1 MVLGM
6 ASKVSNM
13 LSFTKMHSLGNDFVL
28 FDGVRRPFHLDRDH
42 IQNLADRH
50 RGIGCDQLIVA
61 EVGQNGA
68 DFAMRIFNS
77 DGSEAE
83 QCGNGARC
91 FAKFLHDEELTDQTR
106 LVVDTGSRLIQ
117 LEIEDD
123 WQVVVDMGAPGFEP
137 AVLPFDAQNQAI
149 VYKLEVADEMVEIS
163 AVSLGNPHAVLLVD
177 DVDAAPVDRLGPA
190 IERHPRFPDRTNVG
204 FVCPV
209 SRSKI
214 RLRVWERG
222 VGETLACGSGACAA
236 AVVCYRLGRINE
248 ETEVELPGGTS
259 WVRWPGQGPVF
270 LRGPAVTVY
279 RGEIDSKAIGA

>member
-1 MVLGM
+1 
-6 ASKVSNM
+6 M

-28 FDGVRRPFHLDRDH
+28 LDGVRRPFHLGRDH
-42 IQNLADRH
+42 IQHLADRH

-61 EVGQNGA
+61 EPGRNGA
-68 DFAMRIFNS
+68 DFSIRIFNT
-77 DGSEAE
+77 DGSQAE

-91 FAKFLHDEELTDQTR
+91 FAKFLHDEGLTDQTR

-137 AVLPFDAQNQAI
+137 GALPFDAQDEAN
-149 VYKLEVADEMVEIS
+149 VYQLDVAGETVEIS
-163 AVSLGNPHAVLLVD
+163 AISLGNPHAVLLVD
-177 DVDAAPVDRLGPA
+177 DVDTAPVERLGPA
-190 IERHPRFPDRTNVG
+190 IERHSRFPQRTNVG
-204 FVCPV
+204 FACPIT
-209 SRSKI
+209 RSKM

-236 AVVCYRLGRINE
+236 AVACHRLGRIDE
-248 ETEVELPGGTS
+248 EIEVELPGGIAS
-259 WVRWPGQGPVF
+259 VRWPGQGPVF

-279 RGEIDSKAIGA
+279 RGEIDPDAL

>member
-1 MVLGM
+1 
-6 ASKVSNM
+6 M

-28 FDGVRRPFHLDRDH
+28 LDGVRRPFHLGRDH
-42 IQNLADRH
+42 IQHLADRH

-61 EVGQNGA
+61 GPGRNGA
-68 DFAMRIFNS
+68 DFSMRIFNT

-91 FAKFLHDEELTDQTR
+91 FAKFLHDEGLTDQTR

-137 AVLPFDAQNQAI
+137 GALPFDAQDEAN
-149 VYKLEVADEMVEIS
+149 VYQLDVAGEIVEIS
-163 AVSLGNPHAVLLVD
+163 AISLGNPHAVLLVD
-177 DVDAAPVDRLGPA
+177 DVDTAPVERLGPA
-190 IERHPRFPDRTNVG
+190 IERHSRFPQRTNVG
-204 FVCPV
+204 FACPIT
-209 SRSKI
+209 RSKI

-236 AVVCYRLGRINE
+236 AVACHRLGRIDE
-248 ETEVELPGGTS
+248 EIEVELPGGIAS
-259 WVRWPGQGPVF
+259 VRWPGQGPVF

-279 RGEIDSKAIGA
+279 RGEIDPDAL

>member
-1 MVLGM
+1 
-6 ASKVSNM
+6 M

-28 FDGVRRPFHLDRDH
+28 LDGVRRPFHLGRDH
-42 IQNLADRH
+42 IQHLSDRH

-61 EVGQNGA
+61 EPGRNGA
-68 DFAMRIFNS
+68 DFSIRIFNT
-77 DGSEAE
+77 DGSQAE

-91 FAKFLHDEELTDQTR
+91 FAKFLHDEGLTDQTR

-137 AVLPFDAQNQAI
+137 GALPFDAQDEAN
-149 VYKLEVADEMVEIS
+149 VYQLDVAGEMVEIS
-163 AVSLGNPHAVLLVD
+163 AISLGNPHAVLLVD
-177 DVDAAPVDRLGPA
+177 DVDTAPVERLGPA
-190 IERHPRFPDRTNVG
+190 IERPSRFPQRTNVG
-204 FVCPV
+204 FACPIT
-209 SRSKI
+209 RSKI

-236 AVVCYRLGRINE
+236 AVACHRLGRIDE
-248 ETEVELPGGTS
+248 EIEVELPGGIAS
-259 WVRWPGQGPVF
+259 VRWPGQGPVF

-279 RGEIDSKAIGA
+279 RGEIDPDAL

>member
-1 MVLGM
+1 
-6 ASKVSNM
+6 M

-28 FDGVRRPFHLDRDH
+28 LDGVRRPFHLGRDH
-42 IQNLADRH
+42 IQHLSDRH

-61 EVGQNGA
+61 EPGRNGA
-68 DFAMRIFNS
+68 DFSIRIFNT
-77 DGSEAE
+77 DGSQAE

-91 FAKFLHDEELTDQTR
+91 FAKFLHDEGLTDQTR

-137 AVLPFDAQNQAI
+137 GALPFDAQDEAN
-149 VYKLEVADEMVEIS
+149 VYQLDVAGETVEIS
-163 AVSLGNPHAVLLVD
+163 AISLGNPHAVLLVD
-177 DVDAAPVDRLGPA
+177 DVDTAPVERLGPA
-190 IERHPRFPDRTNVG
+190 IERHSRFPQRTNVG
-204 FVCPV
+204 FACPIT
-209 SRSKI
+209 RSKI

-236 AVVCYRLGRINE
+236 AVACHRLGRIDE
-248 ETEVELPGGTS
+248 EIEVELPGGIAS
-259 WVRWPGQGPVF
+259 VRWSGQGPVF

-279 RGEIDSKAIGA
+279 RGEFDPDAL

>member
-1 MVLGM
+1 
-6 ASKVSNM
+6 M

-28 FDGVRRPFHLDRDH
+28 LDGVRRPFHLGRDH
-42 IQNLADRH
+42 IQHLADRH

-61 EVGQNGA
+61 EPGRNGA
-68 DFAMRIFNS
+68 DFSIRIFNT

-91 FAKFLHDEELTDQTR
+91 FAKFLHDEGLTDQTR

-137 AVLPFDAQNQAI
+137 GALPFDAQDEAN
-149 VYKLEVADEMVEIS
+149 VYQLDVAGETVEIS
-163 AVSLGNPHAVLLVD
+163 AISLGNPHAVLLVD
-177 DVDAAPVDRLGPA
+177 DVDTAPVERLGPA
-190 IERHPRFPDRTNVG
+190 IERHSRFPQRTNVG
-204 FVCPV
+204 FACPIT
-209 SRSKI
+209 RSKI

-236 AVVCYRLGRINE
+236 AVACHRLGRIDE
-248 ETEVELPGGTS
+248 EIEVELPGGIAS
-259 WVRWPGQGPVF
+259 VRWPGQGPVF

-279 RGEIDSKAIGA
+279 RGEIDPDAL

>member
-1 MVLGM
+1 
-6 ASKVSNM
+6 M

-28 FDGVRRPFHLDRDH
+28 LDGVRRPFNLGRDH
-42 IQNLADRH
+42 IQHLADRH
-50 RGIGCDQLIVA
+50 RGIGCDQLVVA
-61 EVGQNGA
+61 EPGRNGA
-68 DFAMRIFNS
+68 DFSMRIFNT

-91 FAKFLHDEELTDQTR
+91 FAKFLHDEGLTDQTR

-137 AVLPFDAQNQAI
+137 GALPFDAQDEAN
-149 VYKLEVADEMVEIS
+149 VYQLDVAGETVEIS
-163 AVSLGNPHAVLLVD
+163 AISLGNPHAVLLVD
-177 DVDAAPVDRLGPA
+177 DVDTAPVERLGPA
-190 IERHPRFPDRTNVG
+190 IERHSRFPQRTNVG
-204 FVCPV
+204 FACPIT
-209 SRSKI
+209 RSKI

-236 AVVCYRLGRINE
+236 AVACHRLGRIDE
-248 ETEVELPGGTS
+248 EIEVELPGGIAS
-259 WVRWPGQGPVF
+259 VRWSGQGPVF

-279 RGEIDSKAIGA
+279 RGEIDPDAL

>member
-1 MVLGM
+1 
-6 ASKVSNM
+6 M

-28 FDGVRRPFHLDRDH
+28 LDGVRRPFHLGRDH
-42 IQNLADRH
+42 IQHLADRH

-61 EVGQNGA
+61 EPGQNGA
-68 DFAMRIFNS
+68 DFSMRIFNT

-91 FAKFLHDEELTDQTR
+91 FAKFLHDEGLTDQTR

-137 AVLPFDAQNQAI
+137 GALPFDAQDEAN
-149 VYKLEVADEMVEIS
+149 VYQLDVAGETVEIS
-163 AVSLGNPHAVLLVD
+163 AISLGNPHAVLLVD
-177 DVDAAPVDRLGPA
+177 DVDTAPVERLGPA
-190 IERHPRFPDRTNVG
+190 IERHSRFPQRTNVG
-204 FVCPV
+204 FACPIT
-209 SRSKI
+209 RSKI

-236 AVVCYRLGRINE
+236 AVACHRLGRIDE
-248 ETEVELPGGTS
+248 EIEVELPGGIAS
-259 WVRWPGQGPVF
+259 VRWSGQGPVF

-279 RGEIDSKAIGA
+279 RGEIDPDAL

>member
-1 MVLGM
+1 
-6 ASKVSNM
+6 M

-28 FDGVRRPFHLDRDH
+28 LDGVRRPFHLGRDH
-42 IQNLADRH
+42 IQHLADRH

-61 EVGQNGA
+61 EPGRNGA
-68 DFAMRIFNS
+68 DFSMRIFNT

-83 QCGNGARC
+83 QCGNGAQC
-91 FAKFLHDEELTDQTR
+91 FAKFLHDEGLTDQTR

-137 AVLPFDAQNQAI
+137 GALPFDAQDEAN
-149 VYKLEVADEMVEIS
+149 VYQLDVAGETVEIS
-163 AVSLGNPHAVLLVD
+163 AISLGNPHVVLLVD
-177 DVDAAPVDRLGPA
+177 DVDTAPVERLGPA
-190 IERHPRFPDRTNVG
+190 IERHSRFPQRTNVG
-204 FVCPV
+204 FACPIT
-209 SRSKI
+209 RSKI

-236 AVVCYRLGRINE
+236 AVACHRLGRIDE
-248 ETEVELPGGTS
+248 EIEVELPGGIAS
-259 WVRWPGQGPVF
+259 VRWSGQGPVF

-279 RGEIDSKAIGA
+279 RGEIDPDAL

>member
-1 MVLGM
+1 
-6 ASKVSNM
+6 M

-28 FDGVRRPFHLDRDH
+28 LDGVRRPFHLGRDH
-42 IQNLADRH
+42 IQHLADRH

-61 EVGQNGA
+61 EPGRNGA
-68 DFAMRIFNS
+68 DFSIRIFNT

-91 FAKFLHDEELTDQTR
+91 FAKFLHDEGLTDQTR

-137 AVLPFDAQNQAI
+137 GALPFDAQDEAN
-149 VYKLEVADEMVEIS
+149 VYQLDVAGETVEIS
-163 AVSLGNPHAVLLVD
+163 AISLGNPHAVLLVD
-177 DVDAAPVDRLGPA
+177 DVDTAPVERLGPA
-190 IERHPRFPDRTNVG
+190 IERHSRFPQRTNVG
-204 FVCPV
+204 FACPIT
-209 SRSKI
+209 RSKM

-236 AVVCYRLGRINE
+236 AVACHRLGRIDE
-248 ETEVELPGGTS
+248 EIEVELPGGIAS
-259 WVRWPGQGPVF
+259 VRWPGQGPVF

-279 RGEIDSKAIGA
+279 RGEIDPDAL

>member
-1 MVLGM
+1 
-6 ASKVSNM
+6 M

-28 FDGVRRPFHLDRDH
+28 LDGVRRPFNLGRDH
-42 IQNLADRH
+42 IQHLADRH
-50 RGIGCDQLIVA
+50 WGIGCDQLIVA
-61 EVGQNGA
+61 ERGQNGA
-68 DFAMRIFNS
+68 DFSMRIFNT

-91 FAKFLHDEELTDQTR
+91 FAKFLHDEGLTDQTR

-137 AVLPFDAQNQAI
+137 GALPFDAQDEAN
-149 VYKLEVADEMVEIS
+149 VYQLDVAGEMVEIS
-163 AVSLGNPHAVLLVD
+163 AISLGNPHAVLLVD
-177 DVDAAPVDRLGPA
+177 DVDTAPVERLGPA
-190 IERHPRFPDRTNVG
+190 IERHSRFPQRTNVG
-204 FVCPV
+204 FACPIT
-209 SRSKI
+209 RSKI

-236 AVVCYRLGRINE
+236 AVACHRLGRIDE
-248 ETEVELPGGTS
+248 EIEVELPGGIAS
-259 WVRWPGQGPVF
+259 VRWPGQGPVF

-279 RGEIDSKAIGA
+279 RGEIDPDAL

>member
-1 MVLGM
+1 
-6 ASKVSNM
+6 M

-28 FDGVRRPFHLDRDH
+28 LDGVRRPFHLGRDH
-42 IQNLADRH
+42 IQHLADRH

-61 EVGQNGA
+61 EPGRNGA
-68 DFAMRIFNS
+68 DFSIRIFNT
-77 DGSEAE
+77 DGSQAE

-91 FAKFLHDEELTDQTR
+91 FAKFLHDEGLTDQTR

-137 AVLPFDAQNQAI
+137 GALPFDAQDEAN
-149 VYKLEVADEMVEIS
+149 VYQLDVAGETVEIS
-163 AVSLGNPHAVLLVD
+163 AISLGNPHAVLLVD
-177 DVDAAPVDRLGPA
+177 DVDTAPVERLGPA
-190 IERHPRFPDRTNVG
+190 IERHSRFPQRTNVG
-204 FVCPV
+204 FACPIT
-209 SRSKI
+209 RSKI

-236 AVVCYRLGRINE
+236 AVACHRLGRIDE
-248 ETEVELPGGTS
+248 EIEVELPGGIAS
-259 WVRWPGQGPVF
+259 VRWSGQGPVF

-279 RGEIDSKAIGA
+279 RGEIDPDAL

>member
-1 MVLGM
+1 
-6 ASKVSNM
+6 M

-28 FDGVRRPFHLDRDH
+28 LDGVRRPFHLGRDH
-42 IQNLADRH
+42 IQHLADRH

-61 EVGQNGA
+61 EPGRNGA
-68 DFAMRIFNS
+68 DFSIRIFNT

-91 FAKFLHDEELTDQTR
+91 FAKFLHDEGLTDQTR

-137 AVLPFDAQNQAI
+137 GALPFDAQDEAN
-149 VYKLEVADEMVEIS
+149 VYQLDVAGETVEIS
-163 AVSLGNPHAVLLVD
+163 AISLGNPHAVLLVD
-177 DVDAAPVDRLGPA
+177 DVDTAPVERLGPA
-190 IERHPRFPDRTNVG
+190 IERHSRFPQRTNVG
-204 FVCPV
+204 FACPIT
-209 SRSKI
+209 RSKI

-236 AVVCYRLGRINE
+236 AVACHRLGRIDE
-248 ETEVELPGGTS
+248 EIEVELPGGIAS
-259 WVRWPGQGPVF
+259 VRWPGHGPVF

-279 RGEIDSKAIGA
+279 RGEIDPDAL

>member
-1 MVLGM
+1 
-6 ASKVSNM
+6 M

-28 FDGVRRPFHLDRDH
+28 LDGVRRPFHLGRDH
-42 IQNLADRH
+42 IQHLADRH

-61 EVGQNGA
+61 EPGRNGA
-68 DFAMRIFNS
+68 DFSIRIFNT

-91 FAKFLHDEELTDQTR
+91 FAKFLHDEGLTDQTR

-137 AVLPFDAQNQAI
+137 GALPFDAQDEAN
-149 VYKLEVADEMVEIS
+149 VYQLDVAGETVEIS
-163 AVSLGNPHAVLLVD
+163 AISLGNPHAVLLVD
-177 DVDAAPVDRLGPA
+177 DVDTAPVERLGPA
-190 IERHPRFPDRTNVG
+190 IERHSRFPQRTNVG
-204 FVCPV
+204 FACPIT
-209 SRSKI
+209 RSKI

-236 AVVCYRLGRINE
+236 AVACHRLGRIDE
-248 ETEVELPGGTS
+248 EIEVELPGGIAS
-259 WVRWPGQGPVF
+259 VRWSGQGPVF

-279 RGEIDSKAIGA
+279 RGEIDPDAL

>member
-1 MVLGM
+1 
-6 ASKVSNM
+6 M

-28 FDGVRRPFHLDRDH
+28 LDGVRRPFHLGRDH
-42 IQNLADRH
+42 IQHLADRH

-61 EVGQNGA
+61 EPGRNGA
-68 DFAMRIFNS
+68 DFSIRIFNT
-77 DGSEAE
+77 DGSQAE

-91 FAKFLHDEELTDQTR
+91 FAKFLHDEGLTDQTR

-137 AVLPFDAQNQAI
+137 GALPFDAQDEAN
-149 VYKLEVADEMVEIS
+149 VYQLDVAGETVEIS
-163 AVSLGNPHAVLLVD
+163 AISLGNPHAVLLVD
-177 DVDAAPVDRLGPA
+177 DVDTAPVERLGPA
-190 IERHPRFPDRTNVG
+190 IERHSRFPQRTNVG
-204 FVCPV
+204 FACPIT
-209 SRSKI
+209 RSKI

-236 AVVCYRLGRINE
+236 AVACHRLGRIDE
-248 ETEVELPGGTS
+248 EIEVELPGGIAS
-259 WVRWPGQGPVF
+259 GRWSGQGPVF

-279 RGEIDSKAIGA
+279 RGEIDPDAL

>member
-1 MVLGM
+1 
-6 ASKVSNM
+6 M

-28 FDGVRRPFHLDRDH
+28 FDGVRRPFHLGRDH
-42 IQNLADRH
+42 IQHLADRH

-61 EVGQNGA
+61 EPGRNGA
-68 DFAMRIFNS
+68 DFSIRIFNT
-77 DGSEAE
+77 DGSQAE

-91 FAKFLHDEELTDQTR
+91 FAKFLHDEGLTDQTR

-137 AVLPFDAQNQAI
+137 GALPFDAQDEAN
-149 VYKLEVADEMVEIS
+149 VYQLDVAGETVEIS
-163 AVSLGNPHAVLLVD
+163 AISLGNPHAVLLVD
-177 DVDAAPVDRLGPA
+177 DVDTAPVERLGPA
-190 IERHPRFPDRTNVG
+190 IERHSRFPQRTNVG
-204 FVCPV
+204 FACPIT
-209 SRSKI
+209 RSKI

-236 AVVCYRLGRINE
+236 AVACHRLGRIDE
-248 ETEVELPGGTS
+248 EIEVELPGGIAS
-259 WVRWPGQGPVF
+259 VRWPGQGPVF

-279 RGEIDSKAIGA
+279 RGEIDPDAL

>member
-1 MVLGM
+1 
-6 ASKVSNM
+6 M

-28 FDGVRRPFHLDRDH
+28 LDGVRRPFHLGRDH
-42 IQNLADRH
+42 IQHLADRH

-61 EVGQNGA
+61 EPGRNGA
-68 DFAMRIFNS
+68 DFSMRIFNT

-91 FAKFLHDEELTDQTR
+91 FAKFLHDEGLTDQTR

-137 AVLPFDAQNQAI
+137 GALPFDAQDEAN
-149 VYKLEVADEMVEIS
+149 VYQLDVAGETVEIS
-163 AVSLGNPHAVLLVD
+163 AISLGNPHAVLLVD
-177 DVDAAPVDRLGPA
+177 DVDTAPVERLGPA
-190 IERHPRFPDRTNVG
+190 IERHSRFPQRTNVG
-204 FVCPV
+204 FACPIT
-209 SRSKI
+209 RSKI

-236 AVVCYRLGRINE
+236 AVACHRLGRIDE
-248 ETEVELPGGTS
+248 EIEVELPGGIAS
-259 WVRWPGQGPVF
+259 VRWSGQGPVF

-279 RGEIDSKAIGA
+279 RGEIDPDAL

>member
-1 MVLGM
+1 
-6 ASKVSNM
+6 M

-28 FDGVRRPFHLDRDH
+28 LDGVRRPFHLGRDH
-42 IQNLADRH
+42 IQHLADRH

-61 EVGQNGA
+61 EPGQNGA
-68 DFAMRIFNS
+68 DFSMRIFNT

-91 FAKFLHDEELTDQTR
+91 FAKFLHDEGLTDQTR

-137 AVLPFDAQNQAI
+137 GALPFDAQDEAN
-149 VYKLEVADEMVEIS
+149 VYQLDVAGEMVEIS
-163 AVSLGNPHAVLLVD
+163 AISLGNPHAVLLVD
-177 DVDAAPVDRLGPA
+177 DVDTAPVERLGPA
-190 IERHPRFPDRTNVG
+190 IERHSRFPQRTNVG
-204 FVCPV
+204 FACPIT
-209 SRSKI
+209 RSKI

-236 AVVCYRLGRINE
+236 AVACHRLGRIDE
-248 ETEVELPGGTS
+248 EIEVELPGGIAS
-259 WVRWPGQGPVF
+259 VRWPGQGPVF

-279 RGEIDSKAIGA
+279 RGEIDPDAL

>member
-1 MVLGM
+1 
-6 ASKVSNM
+6 M

-28 FDGVRRPFHLDRDH
+28 LDGVRRPFHLGRDH
-42 IQNLADRH
+42 IQHLADRH

-61 EVGQNGA
+61 EPGRNGA
-68 DFAMRIFNS
+68 DFSIRIFNT
-77 DGSEAE
+77 DGSQAE

-91 FAKFLHDEELTDQTR
+91 FAKFLHDEGLTDQTR

-137 AVLPFDAQNQAI
+137 AALPFDAQDEAN
-149 VYKLEVADEMVEIS
+149 VYQLDVAGETVEIS
-163 AVSLGNPHAVLLVD
+163 AISLGNPHAVLLVD
-177 DVDAAPVDRLGPA
+177 DVDTAPVERLGPA
-190 IERHPRFPDRTNVG
+190 IERHSRFPQRTNVG
-204 FVCPV
+204 FACPIT
-209 SRSKI
+209 RSKI

-236 AVVCYRLGRINE
+236 AVACHRLGRIDE
-248 ETEVELPGGTS
+248 EIEVELPGGIAS
-259 WVRWPGQGPVF
+259 VRWSGQGPVF

-279 RGEIDSKAIGA
+279 RGEIDPDAL

>member
-1 MVLGM
+1 
-6 ASKVSNM
+6 M

-28 FDGVRRPFHLDRDH
+28 LDGVRRPFHLGRDH
-42 IQNLADRH
+42 IQHLADRH

-61 EVGQNGA
+61 EPGRNGA
-68 DFAMRIFNS
+68 DFSIRIFNT
-77 DGSEAE
+77 DGSQAE

-91 FAKFLHDEELTDQTR
+91 FAKFLHDEGLTDQTR

-137 AVLPFDAQNQAI
+137 GALPFDAQDEAN
-149 VYKLEVADEMVEIS
+149 VYQLDVAGETVEIS
-163 AVSLGNPHAVLLVD
+163 AISLGNPHAVLLVD
-177 DVDAAPVDRLGPA
+177 DVDTAPVERLGPA
-190 IERHPRFPDRTNVG
+190 IERHSRFPQRTNVG
-204 FVCPV
+204 FACPIT
-209 SRSKI
+209 RSKI

-236 AVVCYRLGRINE
+236 AVACHRLGRIDE
-248 ETEVELPGGTS
+248 EIEVELPGGIAS
-259 WVRWPGQGPVF
+259 VRWPGEGPVF

-279 RGEIDSKAIGA
+279 RGEIDPDAL

>member
-1 MVLGM
+1 
-6 ASKVSNM
+6 M

-28 FDGVRRPFHLDRDH
+28 LDGVRRPFHLGRDH
-42 IQNLADRH
+42 IQHLADRH

-61 EVGQNGA
+61 EPGRNGA
-68 DFAMRIFNS
+68 DFSIRIFNT
-77 DGSEAE
+77 DGSQAE

-91 FAKFLHDEELTDQTR
+91 FAKFLHDEGLTDQTR

-137 AVLPFDAQNQAI
+137 GALPFDAQDEAN
-149 VYKLEVADEMVEIS
+149 VYQLDVAGETVEIS
-163 AVSLGNPHAVLLVD
+163 AISLGNPHAVLLVD
-177 DVDAAPVDRLGPA
+177 DVDTAPVERLGPA
-190 IERHPRFPDRTNVG
+190 IERHSRFPQRTNVG
-204 FVCPV
+204 FACPIT
-209 SRSKI
+209 RSKI

-236 AVVCYRLGRINE
+236 AVACHRLGRIDE
-248 ETEVELPGGTS
+248 EIEVELPGGIAS
-259 WVRWPGQGPVF
+259 VRGPGQGPVF

-279 RGEIDSKAIGA
+279 RGEIDPDAL

>member
-1 MVLGM
+1 
-6 ASKVSNM
+6 M

-28 FDGVRRPFHLDRDH
+28 LDGVRRPFHLGRDH
-42 IQNLADRH
+42 IQHLADRH

-61 EVGQNGA
+61 EPGRNGA
-68 DFAMRIFNS
+68 DFSMRIFNT

-91 FAKFLHDEELTDQTR
+91 FAKFLHDEGLTDQTR

-137 AVLPFDAQNQAI
+137 GALPFDAQDEAN
-149 VYKLEVADEMVEIS
+149 VYQLDVAGETVEIS
-163 AVSLGNPHAVLLVD
+163 AISLGNPHAVLLVD
-177 DVDAAPVDRLGPA
+177 DVDTAQVERLGPA
-190 IERHPRFPDRTNVG
+190 IERHSRFPQRTNVG
-204 FVCPV
+204 FACPIT
-209 SRSKI
+209 RSKI

-236 AVVCYRLGRINE
+236 AVACHRLGRIDE
-248 ETEVELPGGTS
+248 EIEVELPGGIAS
-259 WVRWPGQGPVF
+259 VRWPGQGPVF

-279 RGEIDSKAIGA
+279 RGEIDPDAL

>member
-1 MVLGM
+1 
-6 ASKVSNM
+6 M

-28 FDGVRRPFHLDRDH
+28 LDGVRQPFHLGRDH
-42 IQNLADRH
+42 IQHLADRH

-61 EVGQNGA
+61 EPGRNGA
-68 DFAMRIFNS
+68 DFSMRIFNT

-91 FAKFLHDEELTDQTR
+91 FAKFLHDEGLTDQTR

-123 WQVVVDMGAPGFEP
+123 WQVVVDMGAPSFEP
-137 AVLPFDAQNQAI
+137 GALPFDAQDEAN
-149 VYKLEVADEMVEIS
+149 VYQLDVAGEMVEIS
-163 AVSLGNPHAVLLVD
+163 AISLGNPHAVLLVD
-177 DVDAAPVDRLGPA
+177 DVDTAPVERLGPA
-190 IERHPRFPDRTNVG
+190 IERHSRFPQRTNVG
-204 FVCPV
+204 FACPIT
-209 SRSKI
+209 RSKI

-236 AVVCYRLGRINE
+236 AVACHRLGRIDE
-248 ETEVELPGGTS
+248 EIEVELPGGIVS
-259 WVRWPGQGPVF
+259 VRWLGQGPVF

-279 RGEIDSKAIGA
+279 RGEIDPDAL

>member
-1 MVLGM
+1 
-6 ASKVSNM
+6 M

-28 FDGVRRPFHLDRDH
+28 LDGVRRPFHLGRDH
-42 IQNLADRH
+42 IQHLADRH

-61 EVGQNGA
+61 EPGRNGA
-68 DFAMRIFNS
+68 DFSMRIFNT

-91 FAKFLHDEELTDQTR
+91 FAKFLHDEGLTDQTR

-137 AVLPFDAQNQAI
+137 GALPFDAQDEAN
-149 VYKLEVADEMVEIS
+149 VYQLDVAGETVEIS
-163 AVSLGNPHAVLLVD
+163 AISLGNPHAVLLVD
-177 DVDAAPVDRLGPA
+177 DVDTAPVERLGPA
-190 IERHPRFPDRTNVG
+190 IERHSRFPQRTNVG
-204 FVCPV
+204 FACPIT
-209 SRSKI
+209 RSKI

-236 AVVCYRLGRINE
+236 AVACHRLGRIDE
-248 ETEVELPGGTS
+248 EIEVELPGGIAS
-259 WVRWPGQGPVF
+259 VRWAGHGPVF

-279 RGEIDSKAIGA
+279 RGEIDPDAL

>member
-1 MVLGM
+1 
-6 ASKVSNM
+6 M

-28 FDGVRRPFHLDRDH
+28 LDGVRRPFHLGRDH
-42 IQNLADRH
+42 IQHLADRH

-61 EVGQNGA
+61 EPGQNGA
-68 DFAMRIFNS
+68 DFSMRIFNT

-91 FAKFLHDEELTDQTR
+91 FAKFLHDEGLTDQTR

-137 AVLPFDAQNQAI
+137 GALPFDAQDEAN
-149 VYKLEVADEMVEIS
+149 VYQLDVAGEIVEIS
-163 AVSLGNPHAVLLVD
+163 AISLGNPHAVLLVD
-177 DVDAAPVDRLGPA
+177 DVDTAPVERLGPA
-190 IERHPRFPDRTNVG
+190 IERHSRFPQRTNVG
-204 FVCPV
+204 FACPIT
-209 SRSKI
+209 RSKI

-236 AVVCYRLGRINE
+236 AVACHRLGRIDE
-248 ETEVELPGGTS
+248 EIEVELPGGIAS
-259 WVRWPGQGPVF
+259 VRWPGQGPVF

-279 RGEIDSKAIGA
+279 RGEIDPDAL

>member
-1 MVLGM
+1 
-6 ASKVSNM
+6 M

-28 FDGVRRPFHLDRDH
+28 LDGVRRPFHLGHDH
-42 IQNLADRH
+42 IQHLADRR

-61 EVGQNGA
+61 ELGQNGA
-68 DFAMRIFNS
+68 DFSMRIFNT

-91 FAKFLHDEELTDQTR
+91 FAKFLHDEGLTDQTR

-123 WQVVVDMGAPGFEP
+123 WQVMVDMGEPGFEP
-137 AVLPFDAQNQAI
+137 AALPFDAQDEAN
-149 VYKLEVADEMVEIS
+149 VYQLDVAGEMVEIS
-163 AVSLGNPHAVLLVD
+163 AISLGNPHAVLLVD
-177 DVDAAPVDRLGPA
+177 DVDTAPVERLGPA
-190 IERHPRFPDRTNVG
+190 IERHSRFPQRTNVG
-204 FVCPV
+204 FACPIT
-209 SRSKI
+209 RSKV

-236 AVVCYRLGRINE
+236 AVACHRLGRIDE
-248 ETEVELPGGTS
+248 DIEVELPGGIAS
-259 WVRWPGQGPVF
+259 VRWPGQGSVF

-279 RGEIDSKAIGA
+279 RGEIDPDAL

>member
-1 MVLGM
+1 
-6 ASKVSNM
+6 M

-28 FDGVRRPFHLDRDH
+28 LDGVRRPFHLGRDH
-42 IQNLADRH
+42 IQHLADRH
-50 RGIGCDQLIVA
+50 RGIGCDQLVVA
-61 EVGQNGA
+61 EPGRNGA
-68 DFAMRIFNS
+68 DFSIRIFNT

-91 FAKFLHDEELTDQTR
+91 FAKFLHDEGLTDQTR

-137 AVLPFDAQNQAI
+137 GALPFDAQDEAN
-149 VYKLEVADEMVEIS
+149 VYQLDVAGETVEIS
-163 AVSLGNPHAVLLVD
+163 AISLGNPHAVLLVD
-177 DVDAAPVDRLGPA
+177 DVDTAPVERLGPA
-190 IERHPRFPDRTNVG
+190 IERHSRFPQRTNVG
-204 FVCPV
+204 FACPIT
-209 SRSKI
+209 RSKI

-236 AVVCYRLGRINE
+236 AVACHRLGRIDE
-248 ETEVELPGGTS
+248 KIEVELPGGIAS
-259 WVRWPGQGPVF
+259 VRWSGQGPVF

-279 RGEIDSKAIGA
+279 RGEIDPDAL